1 MKNQIKYIAL
11 LLGIGLAI
19 GFIASAAP
27 TIIFQPDVFPIS
39 NDVYKLGSSTRE
51 WLSISVKNAS
61 TTITSATTLCLSGDA
76 CRTTWPTGGGTTIT
90 QLGQIEDVSTST
102 LSFGHLLMWD
112 GSAWQDTA
120 TSALGLG
127 GSSGTVS
134 SVDMSVPTGLTI
146 SGNPITT
153 TGTLALTLTSGYNI
167 PLNASTTNWN
177 TFFAIPSTRVTDG
190 TGLTWS
196 SNTLDCDTASGSV
209 QGCLAAADWTTFDG
223 KQAGDSDLTAL
234 AALSGTG
241 LVARTGSATYSERT
255 IATST
260 DHIIVVNPDG
270 VSGNPTLKLRPDS
283 LR

>member
-1 MKNQIKYIAL
+1 MKSTIKYISL
-11 LLGIGLAI
+11 LLII
-19 GFIASAAP
+19 GFTLSLAVSVNASVFDWFNSLFNQDLILGAP
-27 TIIFQPDVFPIS
+27 ELTYNKDLYPIS
-39 NDVYKLGSSTRE
+39 NLIYKLGSSTRE

-167 PLNASTTNWN
+167 PLNSSTQ
-177 TFFAIPSTRVTDG
+177 FLEMSLSIH
-190 TGLTWS
+190 
-196 SNTLDCDTASGSV
+196 
-209 QGCLAAADWTTFDG
+209 
-223 KQAGDSDLTAL
+223 
-234 AALSGTG
+234 ALSIGRKPTWASFSFG
-241 LVARTGSATYSERT
+241 LARS
-255 IATST
+255 
-260 DHIIVVNPDG
+260 IV
-270 VSGNPTLKLRPDS
+270 SCATLKSPHKITGFLCPSRLAVACPLRRIEVSRREADNLFINS
-283 LR
+283 RK